1 MMPIKGNKGQ
11 NSPKQGMKL
20 PRRQRA
26 LVLQG
31 GAALG
36 AYETGVYRV
45 LYDWISRHIT
55 EEGNNVENRV
65 QSILHLNH
73 F

>member
-1 MMPIKGNKGQ
+1 MVPIKGNKGQ

-31 GAALG
+31 GTSVG
-36 AYETGVYRV
+36 AINSAILNPV
-45 LYDWISRHIT
+45 LERRSDYY
-55 EEGNNVENRV
+55 
-65 QSILHLNH
+65 NH
-73 F
+73 WRQRAKQMGD